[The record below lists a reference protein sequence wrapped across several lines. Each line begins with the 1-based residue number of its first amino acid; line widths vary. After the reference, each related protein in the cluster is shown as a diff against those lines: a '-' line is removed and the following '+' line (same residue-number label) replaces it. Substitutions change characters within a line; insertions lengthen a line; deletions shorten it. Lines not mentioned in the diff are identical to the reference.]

1 MPQRFPLTLTQLVY
15 FAECAKT
22 LNMTAA
28 SQELHVAQSA
38 VSTAITQ
45 LERALGAPLF
55 IRQHSKGLVLTP
67 AGETLLRHSH
77 QLFDHLNDTIETI
90 RAEQSDIRGSITV
103 ACFNTLAPFLLPQ
116 LISTLQ
122 QRYPELAIEVTE
134 GDHEESL
141 AALRGGRAELAI
153 TYNLTDADGIDRAIV
168 GEFRPHVIVHTEHRL
183 ASRKRIALADV
194 ADDPFVLLDL
204 PSSSAYFQGILL
216 QAGIMPKIKLRDR
229 ALHGRGRPRLLD
241 PQPAPPHRADLHG
254 RQYRRDR
261 DHRPRREPQRR
272 GLHPRAVQAIRQS
285 ACGRGRDPRAP
296 RRPAHLSEPLLAL
309 AVPAPSTQPYA

>member
-55 IRQHSKGLVLTP
+55 IRQRSKGLALTP
-67 AGETLLRHSH
+67 AGETLLQRSRH
-77 QLFDHLNDTIETI
+77 LFDHLNDTIETI
-90 RAEQSDIRGSITV
+90 CAEQNEIRGSVTV
-103 ACFNTLAPFLLPQ
+103 SCFNTLAPFLLPE

-122 QRYPELAIEVTE
+122 QRHPELEVEVLE
-134 GDHEESL
+134 GDHQESL

-153 TYNLTDADGIDRAIV
+153 SYNLTDVDGVDREIV
-168 GEFRPHVIVHTEHRL
+168 GEFCPHVIVHTGHRL
-183 ASRKRIALADV
+183 ASRKRIALADI
-194 ADDPFVLLDL
+194 AEDPFVLLDL

-216 QAGIMPKIKLRDR
+216 QAGIIPKTKYRSSSYETVRSMVAAGLGYSILNQ
-229 ALHGRGRPRLLD
+229 RPRIEQTYTGARTVTIEISD
-241 PQPAPPHRADLHG
+241 PVPSLSIAVCSLAQSRRSARA
-254 RQYRRDR
+254 
-261 DHRPRREPQRR
+261 
-272 GLHPRAVQAIRQS
+272 RAVEAVIREL
-285 ACGRGRDPRAP
+285 
-296 RRPAHLSEPLLAL
+296 LSEHCP
-309 AVPAPSTQPYA
+309 

>member
-1 MPQRFPLTLTQLVY
+1 MPQRFPITLTQLVY

-90 RAEQSDIRGSITV
+90 RAEQRDVRGSITV
-103 ACFNTLAPFLLPQ
+103 ACFSTLAPFLLPQ

-122 QRYPELAIEVTE
+122 QRHPELEVSVAE
-134 GDHEESL
+134 GDHEESI

-153 TYNLTDADGIDRAIV
+153 TYDLTEADGIDREIV

-194 ADDPFVLLDL
+194 AEDPFVLLDL

-216 QAGIMPKIKLRDR
+216 QAGITPRIKYRSSSYETVRSMVAAGLGYSI
-229 ALHGRGRPRLLD
+229 LNQRPRIEQTYTGARTVAIEITDSVPSLSVAVSSLA
-241 PQPAPPHRADLHG
+241 QSRRSARA
-254 RQYRRDR
+254 
-261 DHRPRREPQRR
+261 
-272 GLHPRAVQAIRQS
+272 RAVEAAVRELL
-285 ACGRGRDPRAP
+285 ADPRP
-296 RRPAHLSEPLLAL
+296 
-309 AVPAPSTQPYA
+309 

>member
-1 MPQRFPLTLTQLVY
+1 MPQRFPITLTQLVY

-67 AGETLLRHSH
+67 AGETLLHHSH

-122 QRYPELAIEVTE
+122 QRHPELEVAVTE

-141 AALRGGRAELAI
+141 AALRGGRAELAL
-153 TYNLTDADGIDRAIV
+153 TYDLTDADGIDRAIV
-168 GEFRPHVIVHTEHRL
+168 GEFRPHVIVHTGHRL
-183 ASRKRIALADV
+183 ASRKRIALADI

-216 QAGIMPKIKLRDR
+216 QAGIMPKVKYRSSSYETVRSMVAAGLGYSILNQ
-229 ALHGRGRPRLLD
+229 RPRIEQTYTGASTVAVEISDPVPSLSVAVSSLAQSRLSARARAVEAAIRELLAD
-241 PQPAPPHRADLHG
+241 PQA
-254 RQYRRDR
+254 
-261 DHRPRREPQRR
+261 
-272 GLHPRAVQAIRQS
+272 
-285 ACGRGRDPRAP
+285 
-296 RRPAHLSEPLLAL
+296 
-309 AVPAPSTQPYA
+309 

>member
-1 MPQRFPLTLTQLVY
+1 MPQRFPITLTQLVY

-122 QRYPELAIEVTE
+122 QRYPELEVQVTE

-168 GEFRPHVIVHTEHRL
+168 GEFRPHVIVHTAHRL
-183 ASRKRIALADV
+183 ASRKRIALADI

-216 QAGIMPKIKLRDR
+216 QAGIMPRIKYRSSSYETVRSMVAAGLGYSI
-229 ALHGRGRPRLLD
+229 LNQRPRIDQTYTGDSTVAIEISD
-241 PQPAPPHRADLHG
+241 PVPSLSIAVSSLAQSRRSARA
-254 RQYRRDR
+254 
-261 DHRPRREPQRR
+261 
-272 GLHPRAVQAIRQS
+272 RAVEAAIR
-285 ACGRGRDPRAP
+285 
-296 RRPAHLSEPLLAL
+296 ELLADPH
-309 AVPAPSTQPYA
+309 A

>member
-77 QLFDHLNDTIETI
+77 QLFDHLNDTLETI

-122 QRYPELAIEVTE
+122 QRYPELEIEVTE

-194 ADDPFVLLDL
+194 ADDPFVLLDP

-216 QAGIMPKIKLRDR
+216 QAGIMPKIKYRSSSYETVRSMVAAGLGYSI
-229 ALHGRGRPRLLD
+229 LNQRPRIEQTYTGASTVAIEITD
-241 PQPAPPHRADLHG
+241 PVASLSVAVSTLAQSRRSARA
-254 RQYRRDR
+254 
-261 DHRPRREPQRR
+261 
-272 GLHPRAVQAIRQS
+272 RAVEAVVRELLT
-285 ACGRGRDPRAP
+285 DPR
-296 RRPAHLSEPLLAL
+296 
-309 AVPAPSTQPYA
+309 V

>member
-122 QRYPELAIEVTE
+122 QRYPELEIEVTE

-216 QAGIMPKIKLRDR
+216 QAGIMPKIKYRSSSYETVRSMVAAGLGYSI
-229 ALHGRGRPRLLD
+229 LNQRPRIEQTYTGASTVAIEITD
-241 PQPAPPHRADLHG
+241 PVASLSVAVSTLAQSRRSARA
-254 RQYRRDR
+254 
-261 DHRPRREPQRR
+261 
-272 GLHPRAVQAIRQS
+272 RAVEAAIRELL
-285 ACGRGRDPRAP
+285 ADPR
-296 RRPAHLSEPLLAL
+296 
-309 AVPAPSTQPYA
+309 T

>member
-1 MPQRFPLTLTQLVY
+1 MPQRFPITLTQLVY

-67 AGETLLRHSH
+67 AGETLLHHSH

-122 QRYPELAIEVTE
+122 QRHPELEVAVTE

-141 AALRGGRAELAI
+141 AALRGGRAELAL
-153 TYNLTDADGIDRAIV
+153 TYDLTDADGIDRAIV
-168 GEFRPHVIVHTEHRL
+168 GEFRPHVIVHTGHRL
-183 ASRKRIALADV
+183 ASRKRIALADI

-216 QAGIMPKIKLRDR
+216 QAGIMPKIKYRSSSYETVRSMVAAGLGYSI
-229 ALHGRGRPRLLD
+229 LNQRPRIEQTYTGASTVAVEISDPVPSLSVAVSSLAQSRLSARARAVEAAIRELLAD
-241 PQPAPPHRADLHG
+241 PQA
-254 RQYRRDR
+254 
-261 DHRPRREPQRR
+261 
-272 GLHPRAVQAIRQS
+272 
-285 ACGRGRDPRAP
+285 
-296 RRPAHLSEPLLAL
+296 
-309 AVPAPSTQPYA
+309 